1 MKKNVVP
8 YTKARDQLPTFTI
21 INCEHKDL
29 FWRLIGHTAI
39 LYKCPLTGQLSVFES
54 TTLNKFTGKSGV
66 QLTPFGTW
74 LAHYPGKVFARVP
87 KFGDSGEEAG
97 IERQVMAE
105 MFIKQYIGTSYPD
118 LKTWSGRLKLALS
131 ALDFRLFGRDWLTY
145 KGKDD
150 GIYCT
155 MLVIKKL
162 QGCGLFD
169 GLLKSSEF
177 EPDDTRGNKKIF
189 ESNLINTVYQDE
201 IRLK

>member
-145 KGKDD
+145 KGDD
-150 GIYCT
+150 EGIFCT
-155 MLVIKKL
+155 MLVAMIL
-162 QGCGLFD
+162 QDCKMLNFV
-169 GLLKSSEF
+169 KHAKEF
-177 EPDDTRGNKKIF
+177 EPDDTRGDNDLF
-189 ESNLINTVYQDE
+189 ELCLINMVYQDE